1 MQVIKPGSLTLQ
13 HGISMYVC
21 NLRRM
26 PKWKIQT
33 YHLSDFFFSQLTT
46 NLANIVCHHYD
57 KMISSSVVGKKYVPR
72 KQNTCNS
79 ENHFILIQ
87 FEDSHLSR

>member
-33 YHLSDFFFSQLTT
+33 YHLSDFFFSQLTKGQ
-46 NLANIVCHHYD
+46 LISKANYQVVD
-57 KMISSSVVGKKYVPR
+57 SSKK
-72 KQNTCNS
+72 
-79 ENHFILIQ
+79 
-87 FEDSHLSR
+87 